1 MAQAM
6 PIVRIVD
13 DDVSFAMSHKLF
25 LQAMGW
31 FVQTYP
37 SAASFLEDDDTS
49 RPGRLSLD
57 VCKPEMTGLELQE
70 ALTYREIPLPV
81 VFLTGY
87 EAGRSA
93 AERAAAQRIQQQ

>member
-1 MAQAM
+1 MAKVL

-13 DDVSFAMSHKLF
+13 DDVSFAMSQKLF

-49 RPGRLSLD
+49 RPGCLILD
-57 VCKPEMTGLELQE
+57 VRMPEMTGLELQE
-70 ALTYREIPLPV
+70 ALTSREIPLPV
-81 VFLTGY
+81 PDT
-87 EAGRSA
+87 AT
-93 AERAAAQRIQQQ
+93 